1 MRSRPASSD
10 CWGSPKR
17 QPADGFWHNKE
28 VNTYEILT
36 WLRPV
41 SQRGAG
47 PYGQWGRGWGL
58 RTPGHGLQNIFINEH
73 FKVSRD
79 GNQMWDRA
87 VGGRARSRDTK
98 GEGWG

>member
-1 MRSRPASSD
+1 MPLV
-10 CWGSPKR
+10 
-17 QPADGFWHNKE
+17 QPRAIKSEF
-28 VNTYEILT
+28 
-36 WLRPV
+36 LRL
-41 SQRGAG
+41 G
-47 PYGQWGRGWGL
+47 GQWGRGWGL

>member
-1 MRSRPASSD
+1 MTCGWLLAQQALNIY
-10 CWGSPKR
+10 K
-17 QPADGFWHNKE
+17 
-28 VNTYEILT
+28 ILI
-36 WLRPV
+36 WLRSA

-47 PYGQWGRGWGL
+47 PHGRRGKGSGL
-58 RTPGHGLQNIFINEH
+58 RTPGRGLQNVFINEH